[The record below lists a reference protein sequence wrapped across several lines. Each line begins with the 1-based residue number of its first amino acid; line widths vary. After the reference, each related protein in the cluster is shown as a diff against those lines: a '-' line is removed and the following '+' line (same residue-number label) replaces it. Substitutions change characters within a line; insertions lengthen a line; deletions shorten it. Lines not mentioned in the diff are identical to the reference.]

1 MTSNRWFIL
10 AVLFTARLS
19 MAVQFQSIAALSPL
33 LIEDFGIGLGDIG
46 FLIGLYFAPGVV
58 FALPGGAVAAWFGDK
73 RIVAFGMLL
82 MLVGGAVI
90 AMTESWNVFVVSRF
104 IVGIGGVI
112 LNVVMTKLLVDW
124 FAGKEI
130 STAMAIF
137 VNSWPVG
144 IALAL
149 LVLPYLAT
157 SGGIALAWWS
167 IFAFTAVT
175 LVVFAVFYHAPEDA
189 ADAAVVIE
197 RTKLPVLALVF
208 ASFVWGFY
216 NAALAMVFSF
226 GPTFFVQQ
234 GWTLPSAGSVTSLFM
249 LLFSLALPVGGVIAD
264 KTGRKDLTILVS
276 LIAFAALM
284 PLAVFVPSS
293 AFAVFC
299 VLGVLFA
306 FGAGPIMTLPAEV
319 LSAKSRSLGMGF
331 FFTIYY
337 VLMMISPRIAGGAA
351 EAADD
356 AGVAILVG
364 AAMSFVAALALLG
377 FRVLSRR

>member
-1 MTSNRWFIL
+1 
-10 AVLFTARLS
+10 